1 LITEQYLAG
10 LTFISAI
17 SGLLLQWL
25 NHRRQSTSSIIEDLN
40 KTYQVLAEE
49 NERLRTQIQHLRKD
63 LENEVLKRVALQE
76 RLDTE
81 REIFSRRIQKLE
93 AQLGCEQ
100 P

>member
-1 LITEQYLAG
+1 LIEKYMPG
-10 LTFISAI
+10 LTLLSAA
-17 SGLLLQWL
+17 SGLALQWL